1 MAGSSTRH
9 DDTIAGIPAQ
19 THQAGGRRRMIGI
32 AVIGCGQWGPNH
44 VRNFSQLAGTRVV
57 GVADLRDGRLAAIK
71 AAYPGVETSKDYHDY
86 IERDDVDALVIATP
100 TATHYAIAK
109 EALEAGKDVLCE
121 KPLALAAAECEAL
134 AELAQAHG
142 RILMCGHVFLFNAGV
157 RALRDYVVGGELG
170 RIHYIHSERTNLG
183 PIRSDVNAVYDLASH
198 DISICSYL
206 LASHPTT
213 ATARGKDFIQRGIED
228 LAFISLSYPR
238 DVLANIH
245 VSWLNPRKVRTITV
259 VGDKKMAIFNDMDP
273 AEPIRLYDKGVIKDN
288 YYADFAEF
296 KMMLHDSDIL
306 IPKITM
312 TEPLKEQSL
321 YFLECLK
328 TRRIGL
334 SDGAFSTGVVR
345 TLEMIQASM
354 AETAAAE
361 LAARGGAH
369 A

>member
-1 MAGSSTRH
+1 
-9 DDTIAGIPAQ
+9 
-19 THQAGGRRRMIGI
+19 MIGI

-44 VRNFSQLAGTRVV
+44 VRNFTQLSETAVRV
-57 GVADLRDGRLAAIK
+57 VADLSPERLSAIK
-71 AAYPGVETSKDYHDY
+71 AAYPAVETTKDYH
-86 IERDDVDALVIATP
+86 ECLKRSDVDAVVVATP
-100 TATHYAIAK
+100 TASHFAIVK

-121 KPLALAAAECEAL
+121 KPLALTAAEC
-134 AELAQAHG
+134 AQLTQCATDNG

-157 RALRDYVVGGELG
+157 RALREYITSGELG

-206 LASHPTT
+206 LAAHPIA
-213 ATARGKDFIQRGIED
+213 ATARGKDFIQKGIED

-306 IPKITM
+306 IPKIKM
-312 TEPLKEQSL
+312 AEPLKAQAA
-321 YFLECLK
+321 YFVECLK
-328 TRRIGL
+328 KRRIDV
-334 SDGAFSTGVVR
+334 SDGTFSTGVVR
-345 TLEMIQASM
+345 TIEMIQASM
-354 AETAAAE
+354 ADNAAAE
-361 LAARGGAH
+361 AAAIRGGRH

>member
-1 MAGSSTRH
+1 
-9 DDTIAGIPAQ
+9 
-19 THQAGGRRRMIGI
+19 MIGV

-44 VRNFSQLAGTRVV
+44 VRNFTQLGGTTVV
-57 GVADLRDGRLAAIK
+57 GVADLSESRLGAIK
-71 AAYPGVETSKDYHDY
+71 SAFPAVETTKDYRGLLG
-86 IERDDVDALVIATP
+86 RDEVNAVVVATP
-100 TATHYAIAK
+100 TATHYAIVK

-121 KPLALAAAECEAL
+121 KPLTLTSAES
-134 AELAQAHG
+134 AELTELAKANG

-157 RALRDYVVGGELG
+157 RALREYVTSGELG

-206 LASHPTT
+206 LASHPVS
-213 ATARGKDFIQRGIED
+213 AVARGKDFLQKGIED
-228 LAFISLSYPR
+228 LAFISLSYPH

-273 AEPIRLYDKGVIKDN
+273 AEPIRLYNKGVIKEN
-288 YYADFAEF
+288 YYTDFAEF

-306 IPKITM
+306 IPKIKM
-312 TEPLKEQSL
+312 GEPLRTQAT
-321 YFLECLK
+321 YFLDCVAK
-328 TRRIGL
+328 RRIDL

-345 TLEMIQASM
+345 TLEMVQHSM
-354 AETAAAE
+354 AEAAAAE
-361 LAARGGAH
+361 LAAVGAEPGAARNAGRGARHG
-369 A
+369 

>member
-1 MAGSSTRH
+1 
-9 DDTIAGIPAQ
+9 
-19 THQAGGRRRMIGI
+19 MIGI

-44 VRNFSQLAGTRVV
+44 VRNFAQLAGTTVV
-57 GVADLRDGRLAAIK
+57 GVADLSEPRLNAIK
-71 AAYPGVETSKDYHDY
+71 AAHPGVVTTKDYRDLLR
-86 IERDDVDALVIATP
+86 RDDVNAVVVATP
-100 TATHYAIAK
+100 TATHYLVVKA
-109 EALEAGKDVLCE
+109 ALEAGKDVLCE
-121 KPLALAAAECEAL
+121 KPMTLRAAES
-134 AELAQAHG
+134 AELTELAKANG

-157 RALRDYVVGGELG
+157 RALREYVTSGELG

-206 LASHPTT
+206 LASHPIT
-213 ATARGKDFIQRGIED
+213 AVARGKDFVQKGIED
-228 LAFISLSYPR
+228 LAFISLSYPH

-273 AEPIRLYDKGVIKDN
+273 AEPIRLYNKGVIKEN
-288 YYADFAEF
+288 YYSDFAEF

-306 IPKITM
+306 IPKIKM
-312 TEPLKEQSL
+312 SEPLRTQAT
-321 YFLECLK
+321 YFIECITK
-328 TRRIGL
+328 RRIDL

-345 TLEMIQASM
+345 TLEMVQRSM
-354 AETAAAE
+354 AEAAAAE
-361 LAARGGAH
+361 AAATGTSAKTTRGASH